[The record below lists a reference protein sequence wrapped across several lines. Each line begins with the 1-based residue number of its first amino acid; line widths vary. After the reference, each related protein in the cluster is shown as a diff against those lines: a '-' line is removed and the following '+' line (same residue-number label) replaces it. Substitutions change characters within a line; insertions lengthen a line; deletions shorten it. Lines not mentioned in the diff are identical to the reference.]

1 MAMRRARWFAQFRA
15 LLTRSRHSQRTLM
28 LVQTNTQRSVVRLCV
43 TAWRGLVGAEMITT
57 LRREQ
62 KESTFHYPKSNRVE
76 WVKDNL
82 GLMVNTGAQV
92 WWTYEVGDVFVNV
105 RKGDRIPW
113 APTIHPMAYTLLPL
127 PLSPTLSPTLTP
139 TPNPTPAPTLTR
151 CARATRWA

>member
-1 MAMRRARWFAQFRA
+1 MLKLFDNTAALTFDRTASKVIGMVSSEKETFEFRTPQPTEGA
-15 LLTRSRHSQRTLM
+15 VELWL
-28 LVQTNTQRSVVRLCV
+28 
-43 TAWRGLVGAEMITT
+43 GLVEAEMITT

-113 APTIHPMAYTLLPL
+113 APTIHPMPYTLCPI
-127 PLSPTLSPTLTP
+127 PYYP
-139 TPNPTPAPTLTR
+139 
-151 CARATRWA
+151 